1 MRKKLLNEDELKYF
15 KLIVNG
21 HSNLEIR
28 QLFFKKYGK
37 TLTEDQVNNQKR
49 TYKLKSNKPYRFDS
63 KNNPNYKP
71 IWYEYITP
79 DGYIL
84 VKVGQPSEYKLKHH
98 IIWEKYYGK
107 IPDDSYV
114 MFLDQ
119 DKTNF
124 DINNLKLIKKQDLR
138 SVISKKIL
146 TKNKT
151 INESYILLHKLINKT
166 KQLQEGIKKWKIMNN
181 YIMIFF
187 MKIEN

>member
-15 KLIVNG
+15 KKIVKG

-28 QLFFKKYGK
+28 ELFFKKYGK
-37 TLTEDQVNNQKR
+37 KLTQSQVNNQKR
-49 TYKLKSNKPYRFDS
+49 TYNLKSDKPYRFDS

-71 IWYEYITP
+71 IGHEYTTP

-84 VKVGQPSEYKLKHH
+84 VKVGQPSEYKFKHH

-124 DINNLKLIKKQDLR
+124 DLDNLELIKKQDLR
-138 SVISKKIL
+138 KIISKNVL
-146 TKNKT
+146 TKNKEINKSNILLQKLT
-151 INESYILLHKLINKT
+151 NKINELT
-166 KQLQEGIKKWKIMNN
+166 E
-181 YIMIFF
+181 
-187 MKIEN
+187 EEV